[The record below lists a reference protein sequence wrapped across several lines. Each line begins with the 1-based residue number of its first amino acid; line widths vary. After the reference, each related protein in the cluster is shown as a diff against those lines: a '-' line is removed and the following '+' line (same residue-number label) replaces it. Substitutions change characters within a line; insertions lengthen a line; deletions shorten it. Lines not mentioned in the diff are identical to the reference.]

1 MQKNV
6 KLDIKLESLF
16 IEDRVKIQIG
26 RRKDK
31 KYKQKPS
38 NLVVRIKEKIA
49 EFQEAQRNSYI
60 FDMEVIK
67 IGQKGNSNKY
77 STDNRYCG

>member
-6 KLDIKLESLF
+6 KLDIKLESFF
-16 IEDRVKIQIG
+16 IEDWVKISIG

-38 NLVVRIKEKIA
+38 NLAVRIKEKIA

-67 IGQKGNSNKY
+67 IG
-77 STDNRYCG
+77 